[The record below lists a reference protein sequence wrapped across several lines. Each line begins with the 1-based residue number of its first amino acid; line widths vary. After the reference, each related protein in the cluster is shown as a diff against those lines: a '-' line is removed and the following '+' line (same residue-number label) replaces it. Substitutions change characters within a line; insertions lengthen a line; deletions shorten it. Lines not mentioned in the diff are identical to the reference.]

1 MTAKRMITK
10 TAASELRAGD
20 RVYVAGNR
28 APVTVV
34 EVKGT
39 TAHCRQKNGRSV
51 WATQAA
57 FDRVVNTMSEVI
69 R

>member
-1 MTAKRMITK
+1 MSAKTMIQK
-10 TAASELRAGD
+10 TAASQLRTGD
-20 RVYVAGNR
+20 RVYVAGHR

-39 TAHCRQKNGRSV
+39 TAHCRQKNGRSI
-51 WATQAA
+51 WATQAE
-57 FDRVVNTMSEVI
+57 FVRVVNSLSEVI